1 MQHYLLPTWEVSQAP
16 RHPAAMDRVIMRTC
30 GTETPKP
37 FPCKVF
43 VYEGG
48 LRNGVYAPGQSIV
61 FEDVRGQWVVSQ
73 WL

>member
-1 MQHYLLPTWEVSQAP
+1 
-16 RHPAAMDRVIMRTC
+16 MRTC